1 MHACT
6 RTSTSSCARWGSS
19 GRTAT
24 SAGGLT
30 PKRRRRS
37 RSSSRKRSRSGG
49 LQPPSSSTWSMKA
62 TISTSPP
69 RLRAPRL
76 LSHRTTRFSRGASR
90 RRRGARTSTTCHER
104 GRRSVPTAAPARRE
118 CDGGRRL
125 RGVRERRLGGSR
137 RRRSAMPVL
146 RARISSRVRHWSE
159 ERRRVRAP
167 RRWPVG
173 QARLLG
179 RPGDPGAPTSV
190 TSVVTL
196 APEAIAE
203 LKAALEHAARPRL
216 TYTPE
221 EACQVL
227 GVSRAFFYERIR
239 PELRVIRRGK
249 LVLIPVR
256 ELERWLSESA
266 ERVFDRV

>member
-1 MHACT
+1 M
-6 RTSTSSCARWGSS
+6 
-19 GRTAT
+19 
-24 SAGGLT
+24 
-30 PKRRRRS
+30 
-37 RSSSRKRSRSGG
+37 
-49 LQPPSSSTWSMKA
+49 
-62 TISTSPP
+62 
-69 RLRAPRL
+69 
-76 LSHRTTRFSRGASR
+76 
-90 RRRGARTSTTCHER
+90 
-104 GRRSVPTAAPARRE
+104 
-118 CDGGRRL
+118 
-125 RGVRERRLGGSR
+125 
-137 RRRSAMPVL
+137 
-146 RARISSRVRHWSE
+146 
-159 ERRRVRAP
+159 
-167 RRWPVG
+167 
-173 QARLLG
+173 
-179 RPGDPGAPTSV
+179 